1 MSGVRY
7 WRLKR
12 RMTYTDLGK
21 EAGCNGSTIR
31 HLEDDLDHASYA
43 LLIRVADAL
52 GVTVDQLAEEY
63 PEDAIGPGDHPAAKY
78 TMDPVRL
85 NPVGRFCREQN
96 ISLPEY
102 AAMAGVR
109 SRQAARRV
117 WTKQKLKPGEILPLA
132 RLAGLSQEEFLVQ
145 YGKGAA
151 A

>member
-12 RMTYTDLGK
+12 RMTYTALGK
-21 EAGCNGSTIR
+21 EAGCGGSTIR
-31 HLEDDLDHASYA
+31 RLEDDLDHASYA
-43 LLIRVADAL
+43 LLIRIADAL

-63 PEDAIGPGDHPAAKY
+63 PGDAVGPGDHPTAKC

-85 NPVGRFCREQN
+85 NPVGRYCRASN

-102 AAMAGVR
+102 AAMAGAH

-117 WTKQKLKPGEILPLA
+117 WMKKKLKPGEIEPLA
-132 RLAGLSQEEFLVQ
+132 RLAGLSQEEFLAQ
-145 YGKGAA
+145 YGKGVAA
-151 A
+151 

>member
-1 MSGVRY
+1 MSGIRY

-12 RMTYTDLGK
+12 HMTYTDLGR
-21 EAGCNGSTIR
+21 EAGCGGSTIR

-43 LLIRVADAL
+43 LLIRISDVL

-63 PEDAIGPGDHPAAKY
+63 PEDAVGPGDHPAQTY
-78 TMDPVRL
+78 TVDDSRL
-85 NPVGRFCREQN
+85 NPVGRFCRERN

-102 AAMAGVR
+102 AAMAAIK

-117 WTKQKLKPGEILPLA
+117 WTKQKLKPGEIEPLA